1 MILRRINTRTIR
13 KTIAVSEIIGT
24 LLMLGIATSSFSIIY
39 YNIASTPAPTPT
51 PIVEISGSISENQVV
66 LMHHGGETLAL
77 DTELMIN
84 VGDKTKK
91 IKIGDFLDNE
101 SKKDGVWNLGEKVIY
116 PIIYDYDYLEHPYGQ
131 IRVVDKQSNSLLMTG
146 YVGIEPECDLGV
158 EVDVDNQFPGME
170 TNIVF
175 TITVTNNG
183 NINETNILIEFDIPE
198 ELFHYRN
205 STTQGTYENSTGI
218 WDVGNLTPKGSADLI
233 IEVTVGERGSEETTQ
248 LLMILDG
255 SSSISSSDW
264 TLQVQGLAAA
274 VENEDTF
281 PHDGTVELTVIQF
294 GGGSWSPPAAG
305 RAKLELGP
313 IVVTE
318 ANNASIANSIRNINQ
333 LRYMTPTACGLYMG
347 ADKIAASGIFDNN
360 IRQVVILVTDG
371 DPTQGC
377 DCDGDYLADSLD
389 TGNDKKPEYRQ
400 DTEIARNY
408 LINLLGMT
416 IDQDEFDVIAV
427 GDSYE
432 FGPWLKEKIVW
443 PEPGYYA
450 PPFLIGSPHR
460 GWLRNVSTWAEFA
473 ETIDECFGII
483 FNRVPITVEISYKS
497 YSDPKIANDLAS
509 IIIVPT
515 SSPYVITKD
524 ATNVDD
530 TNATLNMFYNF
541 KWIGSG
547 EVRFA
552 YKEDIDEIWQY
563 TTWTSKSGS
572 GTYSTQITGLSP
584 GTSFIFRAQL
594 QYDSAILGTTIVN
607 VKEKT
612 LTTDIAAMA
621 S

>member
-1 MILRRINTRTIR
+1 MILRRINTSTIR

-24 LLMLGIATSSFSIIY
+24 LLMLGIATSSFSVIY

-84 VGDKTKK
+84 VGEKTKK

-116 PIIYDYDYLEHPYGQ
+116 PIIYDYDYLEHPYGK
-131 IRVVDKQSNSLLMTG
+131 ICVVDRQSNSLLMTG

-183 NINETNILIEFDIPE
+183 NINETSILIKFNIPE

-205 STTQGTYENSTGI
+205 SSTQGIYENSTGI
-218 WDVGNLTPKGSADLI
+218 WNVGNLTPKNSAVLT

-255 SSSISSSDW
+255 STSIKASDW

-294 GGGSWSPPAAG
+294 GGGNWAPPAPG
-305 RAKLELGP
+305 YAKLELGP
-313 IVVTE
+313 IIVTE
-318 ANNASIANSIRNINQ
+318 ANNASVANSIRNIKQ
-333 LRYMTPTACGLYMG
+333 MRYMTPTACGIYLG
-347 ADKIAASGIFDNN
+347 ADTIFASSLFDTN

-377 DCDGDYLADSLD
+377 ECDGDYSADNWWF
-389 TGNDKKPEYRQ
+389 GNDKKNYFRAE
-400 DTEIARNY
+400 TENARDY
-408 LINLLGMT
+408 LIGTLGLT

-432 FGPWLKEKIVW
+432 FGPWLKEEIVW
-443 PEPGYYA
+443 PEPSYYA

-460 GWLRNVSTWAEFA
+460 GWLRNVTTWAEFA

-497 YSDPKIANDLAS
+497 YSDPKVANDLAS

-530 TNATLNMFYNF
+530 MNATLNMYYNF

-552 YKEDIDEIWQY
+552 YKEDIEETWQY
-563 TTWTSKSGS
+563 TTWSSKSGS

-584 GTSFIFRAQL
+584 GTSFIFKAQL
-594 QYDSAILGTTIVN
+594 QYFSVIIGTTIVN
-607 VKEKT
+607 VKEKV
-612 LTTDIAAMA
+612 LTTDITAMA
-621 S
+621 E